1 VSTPTSY
8 NGLSTLPHCFMLL
21 CEARDCCS
29 CTWTIF
35 FAVASEIFSIY
46 ELMGGCMDGWI
57 RRKRKERCNNREIGR
72 IISLTI
78 VCIVYVCVH
87 VHAHVHMNLDMH
99 ATVYT

>member
-1 VSTPTSY
+1 
-8 NGLSTLPHCFMLL
+8 
-21 CEARDCCS
+21 
-29 CTWTIF
+29 
-35 FAVASEIFSIY
+35 
-46 ELMGGCMDGWI
+46 MDGWI
-57 RRKRKERCNNREIGR
+57 RKRKERCNNREIGR